1 VFIAISQ
8 AALFRLTCIS
18 DWYTEHFYARAFTQG
33 NGLPWNPAKHSSI
46 VKCTEEHMYDNRTGE
61 KMQEETL
68 PAGRRQ
74 FTPMAGSQGPSCRIL
89 VEDDAAFGE
98 FMCQAIAQETPH
110 QAVRVSDSVEALK
123 VVTEITPD
131 LLILD
136 YHLPNMNGIEVYDH
150 LHATKE
156 LKHTPTIMMTAGV
169 LEHDFGNRP
178 IVGVSKPVP
187 LNKLLDLIAELLE

>member
-1 VFIAISQ
+1 MPDYEEQ
-8 AALFRLTCIS
+8 AS
-18 DWYTEHFYARAFTQG
+18 TETEG
-33 NGLPWNPAKHSSI
+33 KH
-46 VKCTEEHMYDNRTGE
+46 VLMKT
-61 KMQEETL
+61 
-68 PAGRRQ
+68 
-74 FTPMAGSQGPSCRIL
+74 IL
-89 VEDDAAFGE
+89 IVEDDDAFGE
-98 FMCQAIAQETPH
+98 FMCQAIAQETSH
-110 QAVRVSDSVEALK
+110 QAVRVSDNIEALK
-123 VVTEITPD
+123 IVTEITPD
-131 LLILD
+131 LFILD